1 IDLLSLGLTLILGTA
16 GLSHLLVRF
25 FTVPT
30 AQAARSSVVWGMI
43 IIGTFYFVIAVIGFA
58 AASLVVPDAINE
70 AGGGVNMA
78 APLLAHVLGGGACT
92 LVGEIFMVGISAVAF
107 ATIVAVVAG
116 LVIPCAGVF
125 AHDIYTNVIK
135 RGEVAR

>member
-1 IDLLSLGLTLILGTA
+1 ILGTA
-16 GLSHLLVRF
+16 GLSHLFVRF

-30 AQAARSSVVWGMI
+30 AQAARSSGVWDMI

-58 AASLVVPDAINE
+58 AASLVGPDAINE
-70 AGGGVNMA
+70 AGSGGNMA
-78 APLLAHVLGGGACT
+78 APLLAQVLSGGAGT
-92 LVGEIFMVGISAVAF
+92 IGGEIFMAGISAVAF

-116 LVIPCAGVF
+116 LVITGAGVF

-135 RGEVAR
+135 